1 MRLLAKCCSA
11 PQIVPY
17 PMRFRQMRRAVQK
30 IESLVP
36 YSKGKVEVL
45 PLDLSS
51 LDSVRQMAS
60 MFGSRKLD
68 VLVNNAGY
76 GGGGPGG
83 ITSDKLEWYFQ
94 VILQHQTLLSATHLE
109 SPCRV
114 LPLLVRNAPT
124 GHVPK
129 MRGMCHT
136 ACGLR

>member
-1 MRLLAKCCSA
+1 VPDPGARA
-11 PQIVPY
+11 PV
-17 PMRFRQMRRAVQK
+17 RRAVQQ
-30 IESLVP
+30 IERLVP

-83 ITSDKLEWYFQ
+83 ITEDKLEWYFQ
-94 VILQHQTLLSATHLE
+94 VKVQQQTLHSTPLHSTPLHSTPPHYLNR
-109 SPCRV
+109 RV
-114 LPLLVRNAPT
+114 VFCPSLFETR
-124 GHVPK
+124 
-129 MRGMCHT
+129 
-136 ACGLR
+136 